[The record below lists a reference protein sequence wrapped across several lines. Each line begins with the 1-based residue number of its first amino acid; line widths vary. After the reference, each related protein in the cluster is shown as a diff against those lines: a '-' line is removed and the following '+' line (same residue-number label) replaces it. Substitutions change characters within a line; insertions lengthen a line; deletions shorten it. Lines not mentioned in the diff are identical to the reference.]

1 MMILL
6 VRLRWREVS
15 YAMLRP
21 IGPRPSVSGCGGD
34 LELDPG
40 GNVTRLTSPGWPEP
54 YGHNL
59 ECEWVVRTR
68 PGTRVKMRVNSL
80 QLESSYYG
88 CPYDRYV
95 L

>member
-1 MMILL
+1 M
-6 VRLRWREVS
+6 
-15 YAMLRP
+15 
-21 IGPRPSVSGCGGD
+21 
-34 LELDPG
+34 
-40 GNVTRLTSPGWPEP
+40 TRLTSPGWPEP